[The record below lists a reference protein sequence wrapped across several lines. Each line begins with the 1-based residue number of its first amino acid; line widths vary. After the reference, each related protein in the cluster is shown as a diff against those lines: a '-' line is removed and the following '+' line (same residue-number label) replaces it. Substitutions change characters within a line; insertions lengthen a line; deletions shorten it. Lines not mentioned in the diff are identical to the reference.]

1 MGLDS
6 RELTPAMVQRIV
18 HAASETRSSKRAAL
32 VLSHVGGNAVSPST
46 VQRVTHQV
54 GMELAELR
62 DAGDASVLAQHP
74 ENPPE

>member
-32 VLSHVGGNAVSPST
+32 VLKHVGGNEVSPST
-46 VQRVTHQV
+46 V
-54 GMELAELR
+54 
-62 DAGDASVLAQHP
+62 
-74 ENPPE
+74 